1 MSERIENILRAVEK
15 AAGCPATHLE
25 SAVVVET
32 FRGQTIWQGVV
43 EAFELQ
49 GHAKAKR
56 AYGWNS
62 GKGADAT
69 YTAVLEI
76 PPVTSPN
83 TAVRASIVAAA
94 KK

>member
-1 MSERIENILRAVEK
+1 MNERIENIQRAVEK
-15 AAGCPATHLE
+15 TAGCPAKHRE
-25 SAVVVET
+25 STVVVET

-43 EAFELQ
+43 EVFDLQ

-56 AYGWNS
+56 AFGWNT
-62 GKGADAT
+62 GTGDAAT

-76 PPVTSPN
+76 SPVTSPN
-83 TAVRASIVAAA
+83 TAVRASIVAES